1 MRLFIAIELPDEIRA
16 ALAAVQN
23 ELRCAQADVAWTKPD
38 NQHLTLKFFGEVE
51 AQFVPAI
58 TEACQKAVAG
68 IHPFTISL
76 RDTGAF
82 PNLRAPRVLWA
93 GLDQGITELRQL
105 HAKLEAQLAQS
116 GFAKDDRAFKPHLT
130 LGRVKS
136 MKNAPALVS
145 RLTAT
150 RLPELAFTA
159 AEIVLMQ
166 SQLHPAGSIYT
177 PLAKI
182 ALPQ

>member
-23 ELRCAQADVAWTKPD
+23 DLRRAQADVAWTKPD
-38 NQHLTLKFFGEVE
+38 NQHLTLKFLGEVE
-51 AQFVPAI
+51 APRVPSIIA
-58 TEACQKAVAG
+58 ACQQAVAG
-68 IHPFTISL
+68 IYPFTISL

-82 PNLRAPRVLWA
+82 PNLRGPRVLWA
-93 GLDQGITELRQL
+93 GLDQGTAELRQL
-105 HAKLEAQLAQS
+105 HAQLEAQLAQS

-136 MKNAPALVS
+136 MKNVPALVA
-145 RLTAT
+145 RLTST
-150 RLPELAFTA
+150 PLPALAFTA